1 MVICCRPKRGPF
13 LTKGVEM
20 DVRLSLIRPHSIFA
34 LERHSIRRPCF
45 ILPRHNKKY
54 ERSNPSPIVKAI
66 ILLGR
71 ENCLFIHKK
80 LIPSGRAHFLCGPA
94 GCRSAKEFLI
104 DVTVQHS
111 SAYQKTEKVL
121 AQFTALVRPGMLTP
135 GRDGAREAWQC
146 HKLVLLL
153 HKFNDSL
160 LN

>member
-1 MVICCRPKRGPF
+1 M
-13 LTKGVEM
+13 TKGVEM
-20 DVRLSLIRPHSIFA
+20 DVSLSLIRPHSIFA
-34 LERHSIRRPCF
+34 LERHSIRRP
-45 ILPRHNKKY
+45 
-54 ERSNPSPIVKAI
+54 
-66 ILLGR
+66 
-71 ENCLFIHKK
+71 
-80 LIPSGRAHFLCGPA
+80 
-94 GCRSAKEFLI
+94 
-104 DVTVQHS
+104 VQHS